1 MIQTEK
7 IKKVILAKKNLVA
20 FKFSGIASNV
30 ITITGTNLNLDEVF
44 DIFSGSFITSSWFD
58 FLIMFALAGQ
68 LFLKP

>member
-20 FKFSGIASNV
+20 FKFSGMASNV

-44 DIFSGSFITSSWFD
+44 DIFSGSFITSS
-58 FLIMFALAGQ
+58 
-68 LFLKP
+68 